1 MIHAFA
7 NVKIFLFIKR
17 KQEMKTHYVLETP
30 AYTYFYGT
38 SMRKIVKAVNANIPD
53 KRRQLRKQG
62 LSYLKAGHSK
72 GQLYKLHA
80 LFWFQTKEEMDK
92 WISERGVKPS
102 EIIDA

>member
-1 MIHAFA
+1 
-7 NVKIFLFIKR
+7 
-17 KQEMKTHYVLETP
+17 MKTHYVLETP